1 MHEEEKFTILGA
13 GTDFRGKMQFR
24 TALIIQGRY
33 EGRILAEGNL
43 AIEDHAVVRADVVA
57 KSLLVT
63 GSLTG
68 NAKIM
73 QQVEVLGTGSLIG
86 DVSASDIHIEK
97 GSTFRGRLSMLKDPD
112 SIDICLLYTSDAADE
127 QYIV

>member
-1 MHEEEKFTILGA
+1 MQEEEKFTILGP

-24 TALIIQGRY
+24 SALIIQGHY

-43 AIEDHAVVRADVVA
+43 SVEDHAVVKADVVA

-73 QQVEVLGTGSLIG
+73 HQVEVLGGGSLIG
-86 DVSASDIHIEK
+86 DVSASDIHIER

-112 SIDICLLYTSDAADE
+112 SIDIFSAAPDQLKKLARE
-127 QYIV
+127 